1 VFVKED
7 FLTDNKIIM
16 KITVYLFNV
25 SPAYIQNCGITST
38 LNLGAFFVDDV
49 GIIQSK
55 EMANLVLTV
64 LSITIGLFF
73 ILSGTLKLNT
83 YISEDIY
90 KDMVRK
96 Y

>member
-1 VFVKED
+1 
-7 FLTDNKIIM
+7 M
-16 KITVYLFNV
+16 
-25 SPAYIQNCGITST
+25 
-38 LNLGAFFVDDV
+38 DDAD
-49 GIIQSK
+49 IIQSK

-96 Y
+96 